1 MKESQDDQLPSP
13 LTAGFH
19 SRGAL
24 PHLKREGGSYFITF
38 RLAGTLP
45 AEVLQRFKTE
55 REQLAAHALAAK
67 RPLTWREQEE
77 VFRWYCAR
85 VDAYLDEG
93 RGDCFLR
100 QPALAEL
107 VSSALQFFLGQ
118 RYDLPAWVVMP
129 NHVHAVVHP
138 LRGHTL
144 SDIEHSWKSFTAS
157 KANALLRRTGQT
169 FWQSECFDHLIRDD
183 DDHARCRQY
192 VVNNPVAARLCERP
206 EDWRWSSAYRPT
218 DWCPA
223 A

>member
-1 MKESQDDQLPSP
+1 MKKPQDEQSPSP
-13 LTAGFH
+13 LVAGFH

-45 AEVLQRFKTE
+45 AEVLQRFKIE

-100 QPALAEL
+100 QPAIAEL
-107 VSSALQFFLGQ
+107 VSTALQFFLGQ

-138 LRGHTL
+138 LPGHTL
-144 SDIEHSWKSFTAS
+144 SEIEHSWKSFTAS

-206 EDWRWSSAYRPT
+206 EDWRWSSAYRPK
-218 DWCPA
+218 
-223 A
+223 

>member
-1 MKESQDDQLPSP
+1 MNQPPDDSSSSP

-45 AEVLQRFKTE
+45 AEVLQRFKAE
-55 REQLAAHALAAK
+55 REQLTAQALAAK

-93 RGDCFLR
+93 HGDCFLR
-100 QPALAEL
+100 QPAIVEI
-107 VSSALQFFLGQ
+107 VSDALKFFLGQ
-118 RYDLPAWVVMP
+118 RYELSAWVVMP
-129 NHVHAVVHP
+129 NHVHAVVRP
-138 LRGHTL
+138 LPGHTL
-144 SDIEHSWKSFTAS
+144 SDIEHSWKSFTS
-157 KANALLRRTGQT
+157 KKANKLLQRTGT

-183 DDHARCRQY
+183 EDRARCCQY
-192 VVNNPVAARLCERP
+192 VVNNPVTARLCERP
-206 EDWRWSSAYRPT
+206 ENWRWSSAWRET
-218 DWCPA
+218 
-223 A
+223 